1 MQDLSFSLLN
11 KPLRYIYDGDW
22 ARVYDGN
29 TGRYLGMEKDGRFL
43 SRRSPRRY
51 RVAWP
56 AAAWQRV

>member
-1 MQDLSFSLLN
+1 MPPS

-56 AAAWQRV
+56 ASAWQRV